1 MNENITFSKHDEYLL
16 TSIADTVI
24 TVERAKEIL
33 ARIGTECLNLK
44 CNKVLL
50 DERSVEKREVPP
62 RMKLSKDMERQE
74 LSKIYMAS
82 WCQPQLIN
90 KDSCLLSLFTYK
102 NKYVVQHFSGIE
114 EAVTWLH
121 NQYIN

>member
-1 MNENITFSKHDEYLL
+1 MKGLL
-16 TSIADTVI
+16 KNV
-24 TVERAKEIL
+24 KY
-33 ARIGTECLNLK
+33 
-44 CNKVLL
+44 
-50 DERSVEKREVPP
+50 PP